1 MALGLGAVALS
12 SITLLPYATFCGH
25 VDSPGSINDSGNRG
39 YGTVIPTAMAASA
52 TATDGNGAVIEDNG
66 LTKSG
71 EMTITGYS
79 DSSYSTELHCSI
91 DSLPMYCSGSPVTIS
106 ELPSGQYV
114 FTMVEPINDE
124 ITVESFSWDIS
135 IKEGTNS

>member
-1 MALGLGAVALS
+1 MAVGLGAVALS
-12 SITLLPYATFCGH
+12 SITLLPYATFSGH

-39 YGTVIPTAMAASA
+39 YGAVIPTAMAASA

-114 FTMVEPINDE
+114 FTMVELINDE

-135 IKEGTNS
+135 IKEGINS